1 MKLSLYNFM
10 IVLYN
15 VINEKLQFT
24 KYNIELGVS
33 LWKF

>member
-10 IVLYN
+10 IILYN
-15 VINEKLQFT
+15 VINENLVFT
-24 KYNIELGVS
+24 KYNKEIGVS